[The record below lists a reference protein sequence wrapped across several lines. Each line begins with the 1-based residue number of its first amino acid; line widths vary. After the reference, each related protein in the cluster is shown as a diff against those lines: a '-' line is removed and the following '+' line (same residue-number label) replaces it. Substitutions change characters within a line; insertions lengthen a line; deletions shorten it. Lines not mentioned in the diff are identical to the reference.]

1 MSEEA
6 KVTMMVSVAG
16 GARYDINNL
25 PGVIRDQLIQE
36 GKLAAERFN
45 VQDNVPGVNRKP
57 VAKVEDAKENVNTY
71 QVGDTVIFRKHASEV
86 LEAHPKKGLK
96 IRLKEGKKS
105 KWIHFSKVQE
115 VRVKEE

>member
-1 MSEEA
+1 MSEGA

-25 PGVIRDQLIQE
+25 PGVIRDQLIKE

-57 VAKVEDAKENVNTY
+57 VAEVEVKEENINGY
-71 QVGDTVIFRKHASEV
+71 QVGDTIIFRKHASEI
-86 LEAHPKKGLK
+86 LETHPKKGLK
-96 IRLKEGKKS
+96 IRLKEGKIS
-105 KWIHFSKVQE
+105 KWIHYSKVKE
-115 VRVKEE
+115 VRVKGE